1 MLGSYVC
8 RQCRA
13 HLRRRILPVR
23 TPHWQSR
30 ATIVSFRKIP
40 TGQTEAAQSE
50 AQPQEDQLEDERHSR
65 PGRRDP
71 NGGTGPRGRYSGLVD
86 RAEKRAPPE
95 HLLDVVPQSSGI
107 ETPQHQGGPA
117 VAIKQ
122 ALDARDKKGS
132 VDEAWALFEENYTSR
147 DCEALTNPHDGD
159 LALLKNGQIF
169 TELLQKVNGALC
181 NAPGKYTTTPT
192 KVLFKYE
199 QLGLATPELW
209 SRTTLP
215 YLTQTAM
222 FIINAPSTNSKNLP
236 SILSELLSLWRL
248 FFQCRGRNPQL
259 DSISKEWN
267 LPKPEEM
274 PISYSSKDF
283 NLRMQDY
290 HPAQIGN
297 TSLGFLAVYFY
308 TLSDA
313 LSTIETLYKEAEP
326 FIQFLQRILADSSV
340 VSVYKYPQNSA
351 GFKKLPKQVQAE
363 ILKEIDTAPYRAL
376 EQIAAQGATMKN
388 PTSSPETN
396 LELFQLRR
404 IARAVLS
411 KQSSSVLDVLWNDIQ
426 RMYTN
431 DGSPAIPRRIYNAFL
446 SGYLSLFASQRSV
459 EVWNHMIAHG
469 VQPDLQSWIAL
480 LQGCETAKDY
490 EGFDAIWKR
499 MLNTGIEPDN
509 YAWTTRVH
517 GLFGLRKIDE
527 GLAALDDMGRRWL
540 FAENAINL
548 SDSKRK
554 GAKRLPT
561 SAKAANKCT
570 KPSIEVING
579 AVSALA
585 QLPLTAIRQE
595 KRVGY
600 VQKILGWAGNFS
612 IKPDAITYNSLI
624 QLYLRAGDY
633 STAFKIL
640 RQMEKEGIAADIAT
654 HTLLITASFDNGSF
668 AGLTAAQQTQ
678 KIISVLDSLE
688 AGGIKLN
695 DHAYSIAI
703 DRMLK
708 TYGNHK
714 AVNSIMQ
721 YMQARNRAL
730 SAHAYVSLITY
741 MFQQSPPPMP
751 AIDSMVDTFFT
762 SHRVSTDQYL
772 FDRTIEGYASH
783 GETSKMMSV
792 LSRMR
797 RLGALPGWQALTTII
812 EALYKDGETV
822 RARQI
827 VREVEG
833 GEGVGK
839 AGVVGG
845 RAGENRFF
853 HTAQRLGLYGE
864 HDGREDG
871 DMDRGMGRMDDFVV
885 SDALSRGSQNEQP
898 LETHQERQQE
908 QEIPQSRPD
917 APLYQER
924 APAPSADEEDVH
936 GFLTDD
942 YEDTHPKA
950 NRQ

>member
-1 MLGSYVC
+1 M
-8 RQCRA
+8 
-13 HLRRRILPVR
+13 
-23 TPHWQSR
+23 
-30 ATIVSFRKIP
+30 SFRSKVP
-40 TGQTEAAQSE
+40 TGQTEAAKSE
-50 AQPQEDQLEDERHSR
+50 AQSQEDHLEGESDST

-71 NGGTGPRGRYSGLVD
+71 NGVTGPRGRYSGLAD
-86 RAEKRAPPE
+86 RAENRAPAE
-95 HLLDVVPQSSGI
+95 HLLDVVPESSGI
-107 ETPQHQGGPA
+107 ETPEYQRGPA
-117 VAIKQ
+117 VAIKE
-122 ALDARDKKGS
+122 ALDARDKRGN
-132 VDEAWALFEENYTSR
+132 VDKAWALFEENYTSR

-159 LALLKNGQIF
+159 LALLENGQIF

-181 NAPGKYTTTPT
+181 NAPGKCTTTPT

-209 SRTTLP
+209 TRTTVA

-222 FIINAPSTNSKNLP
+222 FIINAPTTDSKNLP

-259 DSISKEWN
+259 DSISKDWN
-267 LPKPEEM
+267 LPKPEDM
-274 PISYSSKDF
+274 PTSYDSKDF

-290 HPAQIGN
+290 HPGQIGN
-297 TSLGFLAVYFY
+297 STLGFLAVYFY

-313 LSTIETLYKEAEP
+313 LSTIENLCKEAEP
-326 FIQFLQRILADSSV
+326 FIQFLQRVLADSSV
-340 VSVYKYPQNSA
+340 VSVYKYPQNSPV
-351 GFKKLPKQVQAE
+351 FKKLPGPVQAE
-363 ILKEIDTAPYRAL
+363 IFKEIDTAPYRAL
-376 EQIAAQGATMKN
+376 EQIGAQGATLKN
-388 PTSSPETN
+388 PTSSPEAN
-396 LELFQLRR
+396 LELFELGR

-411 KQSSSVLDVLWNDIQ
+411 KQSSSVLDVLWDDIQ
-426 RMYTN
+426 RIYTN
-431 DGSPAIPRRIYNAFL
+431 DGSIAIPQRIYNAFL

-469 VQPDLQSWIAL
+469 VQPDLQSYIAL
-480 LQGCETAKDY
+480 LQGCESAKDS
-490 EGFDAIWKR
+490 EGFEAMWKR
-499 MLNTGIEPDN
+499 LLNTGIEPDN

-527 GLAALDDMGRRWL
+527 GLAALDTMGKRWL
-540 FAENAINL
+540 SAENAINL
-548 SDSKRK
+548 SNSKRK

-561 SAKAANKCT
+561 PAKAANKYT

-585 QLPLTAIRQE
+585 QLPLTTMRHE

-600 VQKILGWAGNFS
+600 VQKILGWASNFS
-612 IKPDAITYNSLI
+612 IKPDAITFNSLI
-624 QLYLRAGDY
+624 QLYLRAGEY

-654 HTLLITASFDNGSF
+654 HTLLISASFDNGSF
-668 AGLTAAQQTQ
+668 AGLTATQQTQ
-678 KIISVLDSLE
+678 KIISVLDNLE

-695 DHAYSIAI
+695 DHVYSIAI

-714 AVNSIMQ
+714 AVNTIIE
-721 YMQARNRAL
+721 YMQARNMSL

-741 MFQQSPPPMP
+741 MFQQSPPPMQ

-783 GETSKMMSV
+783 GETSNMMSV

-797 RLGALPGWQALTTII
+797 RLGALPGWRALTTII
-812 EALYKDGETV
+812 EALYRDGETAH
-822 RARQI
+822 ARQI
-827 VREVEG
+827 VREVENG
-833 GEGVGK
+833 GGVGK

-845 RAGENRFF
+845 RAGEKRFF
-853 HTAQRLGLYGE
+853 YVAQQLGLYGE
-864 HDGREDG
+864 YDGREDG
-871 DMDRGMGRMDDFVV
+871 DMDRDMGRMDDFVV
-885 SDALSRGSQNEQP
+885 GDALSRGSRNEQP
-898 LETHQERQQE
+898 IETHQEQQQA
-908 QEIPQSRPD
+908 QEIRQSRLD
-917 APLYQER
+917 APLRQER
-924 APAPSADEEDVH
+924 APALPADEEDVH

-942 YEDTHPKA
+942 YEDTHPEA